1 MITQHGGH
9 TQDMSL
15 SRGLNP
21 DNALDLSASL
31 HPVAPNVVDVL
42 KGNLKSVR
50 NYPDDRVATQ
60 KMAKVLCVDPDR
72 LLLTNGGSEAI
83 ALVAKMM
90 QVGNVTA
97 PEFSL
102 YERYLSKVDEAGPI
116 WRSNPNN
123 PMGTLAKSS
132 DQAAVWDEAF
142 YPVAT
147 AQWTRGDDSAWRIG
161 SLTKIWA
168 CAGLRLGYVVAPDE
182 KSKEIISFQ
191 KPKWSVNSLALSIV
205 EPMLEM
211 TDLVVMRDELEILRA
226 NLFAVFEERNI
237 PVQVTEANWLLIYE
251 SSRLFEHLANKNIFI
266 RNCESF
272 GLFGTYRVAIPNKAS
287 IDRVR
292 AALRDYEVE
301 NE

>member
-1 MITQHGGH
+1 
-9 TQDMSL
+9 MSL

-60 KMAKVLCVDPDR
+60 KLAKVLCVDPDR

-116 WRSNPNN
+116 WRSNSN
-123 PMGTLAKSS
+123 T
-132 DQAAVWDEAF
+132 
-142 YPVAT
+142 
-147 AQWTRGDDSAWRIG
+147 QW
-161 SLTKIWA
+161 
-168 CAGLRLGYVVAPDE
+168 
-182 KSKEIISFQ
+182 
-191 KPKWSVNSLALSIV
+191 AL
-205 EPMLEM
+205 
-211 TDLVVMRDELEILRA
+211 
-226 NLFAVFEERNI
+226 
-237 PVQVTEANWLLIYE
+237 
-251 SSRLFEHLANKNIFI
+251 
-266 RNCESF
+266 
-272 GLFGTYRVAIPNKAS
+272 
-287 IDRVR
+287 
-292 AALRDYEVE
+292 
-301 NE
+301 